1 MISHSDESATV
12 TEAVKPHKWTI
23 MGAINSSDIRQKFKS
38 PRHDA
43 FAEPT
48 RWRKLNAM
56 TGTAKKYTPQRV
68 DRSYRALNTAFCLD
82 GRKPLF
88 WRRSV

>member
-1 MISHSDESATV
+1 M
-12 TEAVKPHKWTI
+12 TEAVKPYKWTI
-23 MGAINSSDIRQKFKS
+23 MGAINSSDILPVYQEFKS

-56 TGTAKKYTPQRV
+56 TETVKKYTPQRV
-68 DRSYRALNTAFCLD
+68 DRSYRALNIAFCLD